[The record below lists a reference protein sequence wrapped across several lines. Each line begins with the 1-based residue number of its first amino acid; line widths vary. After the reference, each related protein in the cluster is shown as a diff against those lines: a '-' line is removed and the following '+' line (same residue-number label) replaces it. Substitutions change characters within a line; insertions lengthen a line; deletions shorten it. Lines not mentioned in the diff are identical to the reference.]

1 MNEVDVG
8 QPATG
13 PAPERVG
20 DRLRA
25 AREAQ
30 GLTLAEIA
38 QRTRVPLRHL
48 QSIEASDY
56 AALPSPT
63 YAVGFA
69 RAYARALGMD
79 EVATAQAIRGEL
91 QHVVRP
97 PEYEPYEAADPARV
111 PSRGLAIVGLG
122 MAIAILVLVGLWYGT
137 DLFRGDTGGGP
148 VTTAEVPAAAPPATG
163 TPPEAAPAA
172 AAPRQVTLTA
182 GENEVWMRVYDANN
196 DTLYL
201 GTLAPGASFD
211 VPPAANR
218 PMINVGRPDQ
228 LIVKVDGQAVPPLG
242 DGKRAIKDVPV
253 DAASIAARLA
263 GAPQSASTPT
273 ATATTAGD
281 DGSLAVVR
289 TADRSRAA
297 PSPDSRRSPLTET
310 QRANIDAAANPP
322 AATNSADAP

>member
-48 QSIEASDY
+48 QSIETSDY

-79 EVATAQAIRGEL
+79 EVATAQSIRGEL

-97 PEYEPYEAADPARV
+97 PEYEPYETADPARV

-122 MAIAILVLVGLWYGT
+122 VAIAILVLVGLWYGT
-137 DLFRGDTGGGP
+137 DLFRGQAGGGP
-148 VTTAEVPAAAPPATG
+148 VTTAEVPAAAPPVTV
-163 TPPEAAPAA
+163 TPPAATPAA
-172 AAPRQVTLTA
+172 ATPRQVTLTA
-182 GENEVWMRVYDANN
+182 GEDEVWMRVYDAEN

-211 VPPAANR
+211 VPPGANR

-228 LIVKVDGQAVPPLG
+228 LVVKVDGQAVPPLG
-242 DGKRAIKDVPV
+242 DGKRAIKNVPV
-253 DAASIAARLA
+253 DAASIAARLS
-263 GAPQSASTPT
+263 GAPQPAPT
-273 ATATTAGD
+273 ATATASSDEGE
-281 DGSLAVVR
+281 R
-289 TADRSRAA
+289 TAA
-297 PSPDSRRSPLTET
+297 RRESVPPRRRPVLTET

-322 AATNSADAP
+322 PPTNSADAP

>member
-1 MNEVDVG
+1 MNEVDAG
-8 QPATG
+8 QPATA
-13 PAPERVG
+13 PAPEHAG

-97 PEYEPYEAADPARV
+97 PEYEPYETPDPARV

-122 MAIAILVLVGLWYGT
+122 VAIAILVLVGLWYGT
-137 DLFRGDTGGGP
+137 DLFRGGATGGA
-148 VTTAEVPAAAPPATG
+148 VTTAEVPAAAPPITT
-163 TPPEAAPAA
+163 TPPEATPAA
-172 AAPRQVTLTA
+172 ATPRQVTLTA
-182 GENEVWMRVYDANN
+182 GEDEVWMRVYDANN

-211 VPPAANR
+211 VPPTANR

-242 DGKRAIKDVPV
+242 DGKRAIKDVAV
-253 DAASIAARLA
+253 DAVSIAARLS
-263 GAPQSASTPT
+263 GGPQPTPSASPT
-273 ATATTAGD
+273 ASSSSD
-281 DGSLAVVR
+281 DDAPRAR
-289 TADRSRAA
+289 TAASSTPRPRPSARSAL
-297 PSPDSRRSPLTET
+297 SET
-310 QRANIDAAANPP
+310 QRANLAAAENPP
-322 AATNSADAP
+322 AASNTADTP